1 MCTIKWRQPGPKNS
15 HNLKRGSRCTHLRCR
30 KRLSSPVFWA
40 FSGAWR
46 HPFSLR
52 LIMEQFVDLIVK
64 VCAHNISTKHAQ
76 LWVQIKRVENKKEKQ
91 PKNKRKLKWRT
102 TYSLL
107 LYGNQTYFRTI
118 LDFIFII
125 NCKRLL
131 KQWSVLHF
139 SYNNKPKLSLESKP
153 KQTNPTPKR
162 RLSKCRH

>member
-1 MCTIKWRQPGPKNS
+1 
-15 HNLKRGSRCTHLRCR
+15 
-30 KRLSSPVFWA
+30 
-40 FSGAWR
+40 
-46 HPFSLR
+46 
-52 LIMEQFVDLIVK
+52 MEQFVDLIVK

-162 RLSKCRH
+162 TAFKMPPLKKAFLSASTPPLFFVVTPLSGNCFR